1 MQPQCSVG
9 IVRALLG
16 LYKGNGHLR
25 ALSPGVLLGAEVHTG
40 PLALENK
47 EHFKVCCSCFLS
59 SLDGPAIC
67 QQDGGTSLTDG
78 VLPSPSST
86 LLQLGP
92 GMGRYF

>member
-1 MQPQCSVG
+1 MFCGDSEGTSGAVQGQWAPQ
-9 IVRALLG
+9 
-16 LYKGNGHLR
+16 
-25 ALSPGVLLGAEVHTG
+25 ALSLGVLLGAEVHTG

-59 SLDGPAIC
+59 SLDGPAVC
-67 QQDGGTSLTDG
+67 QHDRGTSLTDG